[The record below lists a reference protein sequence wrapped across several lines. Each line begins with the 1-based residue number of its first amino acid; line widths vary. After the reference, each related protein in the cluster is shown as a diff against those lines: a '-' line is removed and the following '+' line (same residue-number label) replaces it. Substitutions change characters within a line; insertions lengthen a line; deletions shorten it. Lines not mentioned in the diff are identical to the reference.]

1 MTAAAL
7 ERDVFDGLAHP
18 TRRAI
23 LELLSQRPRPVGELA
38 DSFDVSLP
46 AISRHLRL
54 LRESGLV
61 QETAQGRYR
70 VYHLRTEPME
80 EALQWM
86 LLLREF
92 WSSGLQ
98 SLGRY
103 LDEKQAS
110 ASGTSD
116 PSDDGK
122 S

>member
-1 MTAAAL
+1 VTAAAL
-7 ERDVFDGLAHP
+7 DRDVFAGLAHP
-18 TRRAI
+18 TRRAL

-38 DSFDVSLP
+38 EAFDVSLP

-61 QETAQGRYR
+61 QETVQGRYR
-70 VYHLRTEPME
+70 VYHLRPEPME

-86 LLLREF
+86 LTLREF

-103 LDEKQAS
+103 LDEHHS
-110 ASGTSD
+110 AS
-116 PSDDGK
+116 SDDLE